1 MAENL
6 NPIETTENIQ
16 SLEKIANETED
27 NGSDVSKIRE
37 TLEGFTPIVK
47 DTEEIKLNTRSIAN
61 AVDGETGWFYK
72 TLTQILGYYES
83 EEEDNVEVKS
93 LQESMADSLSG
104 ILDFNDITATENK
117 LDKKENKKKPKM
129 NGQFNDLKE
138 LPFIYGTLGAVLT
151 NAINDNKKGEKKG
164 ISGFFKGIMEG
175 IGGIASLGVAL
186 LAFAGATLL
195 FNFVD
200 WGKAVIG
207 MVAFTIFTLGM
218 VTIAK
223 NLSAEQKDLIKFAE
237 SSLIMS
243 AALGTFAISL
253 YIASALMSLKS
264 IEIGSIKLPAFD
276 IGGAIIALVSFG
288 IFEKGMASLAKKVG
302 KDSGDFVNFAAGS
315 LLMSAALV
323 TFSVGLVIA
332 SNIFANGINIG
343 PFAKYINGGA
353 DNTVL
358 KVDPIG
364 AIAAVG
370 TFLLFETGLA
380 GVARIMGN
388 STGDFVKFAIGSM
401 IMTGALVA
409 FTLSLVVV
417 SSIVSGQGISI
428 GEWTL
433 PGIDVGAAIGGVAI
447 FLGFLLGVVGITF
460 IAQNFMGQ
468 IAIFGA
474 VSLLMSTALIFFSFA
489 MVAAGL
495 AVAGGNAD
503 LGPLGHFSVPEG
515 TGLKSIGAIG
525 VMAGFMA
532 AFAGLGAMFLV
543 PFAGQAMLA
552 GIMMASGVLLAIG
565 GTVIVMAK
573 AMALAGL
580 ITSGGEMEWEGKKFT
595 MIPMDE
601 SKIDASFN
609 PFFTLMDKVVEMGKK
624 IKGQGGFFPWQR
636 KKGVDEGAIRMVGSV
651 AEVVSK
657 VAECIAESM
666 TIKKKVE
673 DAGATWDVHVMDG
686 CLDYV
691 LQVVEKL
698 GVVAD
703 SMGFWTAVKMPIIIK
718 SMMPVIDAM
727 DKIVD
732 VIEKALTMRSR
743 LEKEGVVFK
752 GSGIDPEILNG
763 ICDPVLQV
771 LLGPDMDG
779 NGGLAAAA
787 DSMSFWGALMLPK
800 ITSSMV
806 PIAETISILVD
817 TIEKAATLGGNAEN
831 AKALIDQGVENMT
844 YLMVGNGDTES
855 SGFLFWKKETITGG
869 FIGLFN
875 TIAKGT
881 ETIGSAG
888 ESIKVMKDL
897 VESLVA
903 VFDAVGK
910 LSGSDPGDINSVVD
924 KFGRILGKKSS
935 WSISFSWWDGFSVEK
950 TAATGLMGIIE
961 ALAGVDTN
969 ELKNA
974 VENSKSMKSMIEGVA
989 DMMKAT
995 STLSGGE
1002 GFEKLANVPSFKH
1015 FSDSMDDFDTGMKW
1029 LAKAYNR
1036 VKDIPGKWIDSMSAS
1051 FSEISEARL
1060 DNLDKMV
1067 LFSEKAKALGDT
1079 AANLNKIADAFH
1091 RINKENMQNSL
1102 LGAADKLGR
1111 LATDFLGNFQGQ
1123 SVAEQKGSN
1132 EGEQSAKPVKKGEE
1146 LAVIANILNEWN
1158 AKGVKVYGIDTGDK
1172 KKAVKTINI

>member
-1 MAENL
+1 MGE
-6 NPIETTENIQ
+6 EQ
-16 SLEKIANETED
+16 SLELTNLVQSSEKAEVAAQETNVTLGD
-27 NGSDVSKIRE
+27 IQR
-37 TLEGFTPIVK
+37 TLEGFTPIVN
-47 DTEEIKLNTRSIAN
+47 DMSAIEAHTRDIAN
-61 AVDGETGWFYK
+61 DLGEKDGWFHS

-83 EEEDNVEVKS
+83 GEEDNVEAKS
-93 LQESMADSLSG
+93 LQESMAESLSS
-104 ILDFNDITATENK
+104 ILDFNGETSTENK
-117 LDKKENKKKPKM
+117 LDKKEKTKKPKM
-129 NGQFNDLKE
+129 NGQFNDLKD
-138 LPFIYGTLGAVLT
+138 LPFVYGTLGAVIA
-151 NAINDNKKGEKKG
+151 NAINDKNKGEKKG
-164 ISGFFKGIMEG
+164 ISGFFKGLMEG
-175 IGGIASLGVAL
+175 IGGIAALGVAL
-186 LAFAGATLL
+186 LAFAGAALI

-207 MVAFTIFTLGM
+207 MLAFTVFTIGM
-218 VTIAK
+218 VALAK
-223 NLSAEQKDLIKFAE
+223 TLSSEQKDLTKFAE

-243 AALGTFAISL
+243 AALGAFAVSL
-253 YIASALMSLKS
+253 YIASTLMSMKP
-264 IEIGSIKLPAFD
+264 INIGSISLPAFD
-276 IGGAIIALVSFG
+276 VGGAILALVTFG
-288 IFEKGMASLAKKVG
+288 IFEMGMASLAKKIN
-302 KDSGDFVNFAAGS
+302 KENGDFANFALGS
-315 LLMSAALV
+315 LLMTAALV

-353 DNTVL
+353 GNTVL

-370 TFLLFETGLA
+370 TFLVFEMGLA
-380 GVARIMGN
+380 LVARIMGN

-474 VSLLMSTALIFFSFA
+474 ISLLMSTSLILFSFA

-495 AVAGGNAD
+495 AVAGGDAD

-595 MIPMDE
+595 MVPMDE
-601 SKIDASFN
+601 SKIDSSFN

-651 AEVVSK
+651 AEVVAK

-924 KFGRILGKKSS
+924 NFGRILGKKSS
-935 WSISFSWWDGFSVEK
+935 WSVNFGWFNIRIKDKE
-950 TAATGLMGIIE
+950 ATGLMGIVE
-961 ALAGVDTN
+961 AIAGVDTN

-1036 VKDIPGKWIDSMSAS
+1036 VKDIPGKWIDSMSTS

-1060 DNLDKMV
+1060 DNLDKMA

-1091 RINKENMQNSL
+1091 RINKENRQNAL

-1123 SVAEQKGSN
+1123 SVAEQKGST
-1132 EGEQSAKPVKKGEE
+1132 EGEQSVQPVKKGEE